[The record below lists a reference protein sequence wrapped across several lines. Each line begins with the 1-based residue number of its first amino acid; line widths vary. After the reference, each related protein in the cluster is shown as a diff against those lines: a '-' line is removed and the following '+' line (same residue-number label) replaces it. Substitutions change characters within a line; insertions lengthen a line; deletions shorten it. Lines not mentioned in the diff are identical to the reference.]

1 MSERLNGNESDGSV
15 DRQHIEQVAADFLR
29 ELRRCTDGQ
38 SFDPEA
44 LDGAAEPIAERLAPA
59 VARMTDRLTVLA
71 CDRLARGDMTAFF
84 ETVLEAMTPQ
94 ERSTWRREVTQGWFQ
109 AALSRWRSGREL
121 RRQVLETIL
130 LIKALAL

>member
-1 MSERLNGNESDGSV
+1 MSERLNGNESDGRSV

-29 ELRRCTDGQ
+29 ELRRRTDGQ
-38 SFDPEA
+38 
-44 LDGAAEPIAERLAPA
+44 AAEPLAECLAPA

-94 ERSTWRREVTQGWFQ
+94 ERSTWRHEVTEGWFQ
-109 AALSRWRSGREL
+109 AALSRWRAGREL